1 LPFNAK
7 WFKKLPLHL
16 FRQYLYSK
24 GLKPIRENGGHEV
37 WSRKNL
43 LRPIILQSHIDPI
56 PEFIIKSNLRTMGET
71 AKDFY
76 EFVKNK

>member
-1 LPFNAK
+1 MTSGLKNI
-7 WFKKLPLHL
+7 PLRL
-16 FRQYLYSK
+16 FRDYLYFK
-24 GLKPIRENGGHEV
+24 GLKPIREKGGHEV

-56 PEFIIKSNLRTMGET
+56 PEFIIRSNLRTLGET
-71 AKDFY
+71 ADDFY